1 MEDNPGVIWE
11 PWTPVPGTPVTIR
24 ISGECPQPH
33 QEWEHRRTGTV
44 TEIPDATHLCREI
57 KQLATE
63 KHPTMRGHYYQ
74 VEYDKTAPTGSRGAM
89 YAAIE
94 LEPIEQCVDG
104 TR

>member
-1 MEDNPGVIWE
+1 MEDSPEEVWE
-11 PWTPVPGTPVTIR
+11 PWLPEPGTPVMVR
-24 ISGECPQPH
+24 ISDECPLPH

-44 TEIPDATHLCREI
+44 TEIPDATCLGWEF

-74 VEYDKTAPTGSRGAM
+74 VEYDKRAPTGSHGAM

-94 LEPIEQCVDG
+94 LEPIERCVDG
-104 TR
+104 TH